1 MKELLILS
9 GLGVASLI
17 LEIINLRKLIL
28 PIIMLGLIACIVV
41 CIFDFNNPE
50 NVYDMLFVDN
60 SALIITII
68 LCFTTLCWFAMNLDE
83 FYQNEK
89 IIADFSTLIMF
100 SLAGA
105 YILST
110 YINFTMMFLGVE
122 ILSIPMYILAGSN
135 RKNIY
140 SNEAAYKYLI
150 MGAFASSF
158 LLLGIAFIYGSTA
171 TFDIR
176 QIVMSTM
183 SPQLNVQLY
192 MIGVFLILFALA
204 FKVAVIPFHFWAPD
218 VYSGTPTQITAYMST
233 VVKVAAIA
241 AFFRLF
247 VMAFGMISPVFKDIV
262 LLLGV
267 LSVVFGNLLAVG
279 QSNVKRMLAYSGI
292 SHAGFMFLAISVVN
306 KQTTNATLYYM
317 ASYALSGIALFWVVI
332 EMNKL
337 KLATIS
343 DYKGLIQRNG
353 LLTFTLVLSL
363 LSMAGIPPLAGFI
376 AKYNVLIQIFSV
388 KNISIALLAIF
399 GSLVAVYYY
408 FKLIISSVQNSDTET
423 NPVKI
428 QLSIL
433 SKIFLI
439 LLNLSIILLGIF
451 SNIIIKYT

>member
-28 PIIMLGLIACIVV
+28 PIIMLGLIACISV
-41 CIFDFNNPE
+41 CIFDFNKPE
-50 NVYDMLFVDN
+50 DVYSMLFVDN

-83 FYQNEK
+83 FKQNEK

-183 SPQLNVQLY
+183 SPKLNVQLY
-192 MIGVFLILFALA
+192 MVGVLLVLFALA

-262 LLLGV
+262 LLLGI

-317 ASYALSGIALFWVVI
+317 ASYALSGIALFWVVV

-343 DYKGLIQRNG
+343 DYNGLIQRNG

-388 KNISIALLAIF
+388 KNISVALLAIF

-423 NPVKI
+423 NPEKI

>member
-1 MKELLILS
+1 
-9 GLGVASLI
+9 
-17 LEIINLRKLIL
+17 
-28 PIIMLGLIACIVV
+28 
-41 CIFDFNNPE
+41 
-50 NVYDMLFVDN
+50 
-60 SALIITII
+60 
-68 LCFTTLCWFAMNLDE
+68 
-83 FYQNEK
+83 
-89 IIADFSTLIMF
+89 
-100 SLAGA
+100 
-105 YILST
+105 
-110 YINFTMMFLGVE
+110 
-122 ILSIPMYILAGSN
+122 
-135 RKNIY
+135 
-140 SNEAAYKYLI
+140 
-150 MGAFASSF
+150 
-158 LLLGIAFIYGSTA
+158 
-171 TFDIR
+171 
-176 QIVMSTM
+176 
-183 SPQLNVQLY
+183 
-192 MIGVFLILFALA
+192 
-204 FKVAVIPFHFWAPD
+204 
-218 VYSGTPTQITAYMST
+218 MST

-353 LLTFTLVLSL
+353 LLTFTLVLSM

-408 FKLIISSVQNSDTET
+408 FKLIISSVQNSDTEI
-423 NPVKI
+423 NPEKI

-439 LLNLSIILLGIF
+439 LLNLSIILLGVF